1 MKKQFFP
8 FWVEV
13 VFRQCIVERIF
24 LRSTLYEDSY
34 PSSHSFSLSSYQGME
49 ATYSVTVGNIEC
61 AYFDKVEKL
70 YGFGSQNG
78 ESLARLVWAFFSYWA
93 YCHDYANDVIS
104 IRSGST
110 VR

>member
-1 MKKQFFP
+1 MRKQFFP

-13 VFRQCIVERIF
+13 VFRKYIVEREF

-34 PSSHSFSLSSYQGME
+34 PFFTFFSLSSYQGME

-70 YGFGSQNG
+70 YGFGSHNG

-93 YCHDYANDVIS
+93 YYHDYANDVIS
-104 IRSGST
+104 VRSGST